1 MRNSFSKS
9 ICPKITQ
16 LSTNHR
22 TTLQYLHAAKLSIVI
37 VKKLQFLDFVFEFC
51 FIVQLKMNGQLLN
64 TARHYR
70 FCSSITLSSKEFHL
84 VKKRMSKIL
93 ILRIPNNNVLTN
105 NRMTGKKQRNKLA
118 KILKIRI

>member
-16 LSTNHR
+16 LSTNLR
-22 TTLQYLHAAKLSIVI
+22 TALQYLHAAKLSIVI

-70 FCSSITLSSKEFHL
+70 FCSSITLSSKEFHV
-84 VKKRMSKIL
+84 VK
-93 ILRIPNNNVLTN
+93 
-105 NRMTGKKQRNKLA
+105 
-118 KILKIRI
+118 